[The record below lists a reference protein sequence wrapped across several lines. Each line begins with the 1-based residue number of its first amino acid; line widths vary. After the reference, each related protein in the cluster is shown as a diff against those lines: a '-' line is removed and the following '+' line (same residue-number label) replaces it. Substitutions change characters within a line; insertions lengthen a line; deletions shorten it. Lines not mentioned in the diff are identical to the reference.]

1 MIETLVLTPPFFL
14 FDEEFDV
21 PRRFRHDTREGFCFT
36 RSKPDG
42 DRNNQ
47 DAMAVVSGIDDALV
61 LAVADGLGGL
71 PNGAKVARRVVESLA
86 SLPFTSLPECIQS
99 VNDAMASDG
108 FVGGCTLAAVE
119 IVRGQVVVH
128 HVGDAGALVV
138 SDSGAVRLKTVPHSP
153 VGHAEAHEG
162 LAEAAALSHPQR
174 HVVSNMIGDGRMW
187 IETSAPVTLQPGDT
201 VVVASDGL
209 WDNFFRKEIVEM
221 VVNDDLLAVS
231 QAIVNQAT
239 VRMTATPASVPAKKD
254 DLSFIVF
261 RFAG

>member
-1 MIETLVLTPPFFL
+1 MIEALGLTPPFFL

-21 PRRFRHDTREGFCFT
+21 PRRFRHDTQEGFCFT
-36 RSKPDG
+36 RSKPG
-42 DRNNQ
+42 GYQNNQ
-47 DAMAVVSGIDDALV
+47 DAMAVVSGINDALV

-71 PNGAKVARRVVESLA
+71 PNGAKAARRAVESLA
-86 SLPFTSLPECIQS
+86 SLTCTSLPECIQS
-99 VNDAMASDG
+99 VNDVMLSDG
-108 FVGGCTLAAVE
+108 FVGGCTLAVAE
-119 IVRGQVVVH
+119 IACGQVVVH
-128 HVGDAGALVV
+128 HVGDAGALIV
-138 SDSGAVRLKTVPHSP
+138 SDLGAVRFKTVPHSP
-153 VGHAEAHEG
+153 VGQAEAHEG
-162 LAEAAALSHPQR
+162 LEEAAALRHPQR
-174 HVVSNMIGDGRMW
+174 HVVSNMIGDDRMW
-187 IETSAPVTLQPGDT
+187 VETSAPVTLQPGDT

-239 VRMTATPASVPAKKD
+239 VRMTGTLAGVPAKKD

>member
-1 MIETLVLTPPFFL
+1 MIEALVLAPPFFL

-21 PRRFRHDTREGFCFT
+21 PRRFRHDMQEGFCFT

-42 DRNNQ
+42 YRNNQ

-71 PNGAKVARRVVESLA
+71 PNGAKVARRAVESLA
-86 SLPFTSLPECIQS
+86 SLTFASLPECIQS
-99 VNDAMASDG
+99 VNDAMVSDG
-108 FVGGCTLAAVE
+108 LVGGCTLAAVE
-119 IVRGQVVVH
+119 IVRGHVVVH

-138 SDSGAVRLKTVPHSP
+138 SDAGVVRLQTVPHSP
-153 VGHAEAHEG
+153 VGHAETHEG

-174 HVVSNMIGDGRMW
+174 HVVSNMIGDDTMW

-231 QAIVNQAT
+231 QAIVDQAT
-239 VRMTATPASVPAKKD
+239 ARMTATPASVPAKKD